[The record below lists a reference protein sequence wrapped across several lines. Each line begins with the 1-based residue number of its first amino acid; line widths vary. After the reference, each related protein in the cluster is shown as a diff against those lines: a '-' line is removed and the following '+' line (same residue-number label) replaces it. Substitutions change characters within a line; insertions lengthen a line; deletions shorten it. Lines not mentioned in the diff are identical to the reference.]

1 VAIVAD
7 DPLDIEALARAL
19 RKRRRGEGLGLREA
33 ARQAEVPP
41 TTFSRVEEGRLPDLA
56 TYRRLVSWLGVSS
69 DAFMQSRR
77 VRLDSTPE
85 IIAEHLRT
93 DQNLSPAAATRIADL
108 VAELYNAL
116 VTPVGAPVAM
126 HLRAAKTFEPS
137 AMELLGSLL
146 DDMQR
151 ALVAQSED

>member
-1 VAIVAD
+1 MAD
-7 DPLDIEALARAL
+7 DPLDIQALARAL

-41 TTFSRVEEGRLPDLA
+41 TTFSRVEDGRLPDLA
-56 TYRRLVSWLGVSS
+56 TYQRLVGWLGVSS
-69 DAFMQSRR
+69 DAFMQPRR

-85 IIAEHLRT
+85 IIAEHLHT

-116 VTPVGAPVAM
+116 VTPVGSAVAM
-126 HLRAAKTFEPS
+126 HLRAAKTFEPA
-137 AMELLGSLL
+137 AMQLLGGLL
-146 DDMQR
+146 DEMQA
-151 ALVAQSED
+151 ALLAQSTD